1 MKIKELLAELT
12 YAGSPCTKD
21 CGGHNAG
28 YQWALKRKQTV
39 PCTSSSPSFNKGC
52 AIAADQIK
60 TNRIS
65 KPTVRGTGGRFA
77 KKPVYRY

>member
-28 YQWALKRKQTV
+28 YNYALKRKQTV
-39 PCTSSSPSFNKGC
+39 DCTSGSASFNKGC
-52 AIAADQIK
+52 AIAAGQLK
-60 TNRIS
+60 TNKVTR
-65 KPTVRGTGGRFA
+65 PTVRGAGGRYA
-77 KKPVYRY
+77 KKPV